1 MCPSFAESTVFIPQS
16 TYTIEEDVGELF
28 IPVRRS
34 GDVSQELMVIC
45 YTQQGNRIY
54 NRKRSESGKQTE
66 KQKELLHL
74 LHNEIMLMTSSAVSI
89 GNVFIFA
96 ICLTVLLN
104 IDKKWSC
111 SKYLPVIM
119 RLKRSVFFIFLQD
132 FYMWFLIS

>member
-104 IDKKWSC
+104 IDKK
-111 SKYLPVIM
+111 
-119 RLKRSVFFIFLQD
+119 
-132 FYMWFLIS
+132 